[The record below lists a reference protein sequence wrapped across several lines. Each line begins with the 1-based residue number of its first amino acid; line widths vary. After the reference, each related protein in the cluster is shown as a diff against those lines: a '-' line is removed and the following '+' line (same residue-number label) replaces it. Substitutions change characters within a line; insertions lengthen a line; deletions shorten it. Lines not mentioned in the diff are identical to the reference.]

1 MKTKTNETRQHILQ
15 TGYEL
20 IVAKGFTSVGLSQLL
35 KHAEVPKGSFYHY
48 FKSKE
53 QFGEALIEDYFSQY
67 MFRLKGLFEDDNLS
81 ANERLLTYWRRW
93 IEISQGACGAERCL
107 VVKLSAE
114 VSDLSEP
121 MRLALHKGANDIT
134 GAIADCIE
142 LGIKDGSIKVT
153 DSHDAAVSLYQLW
166 LGTSVLYKLS
176 KDPQG
181 MMNTL
186 RKTERFLQGNSLL

>member
-67 MFRLKGLFEDDNLS
+67 MVRLKGLFEDDNLS

-176 KDPQG
+176 KDPKG